1 MEEVIIV
8 RHKDHY
14 DITLTN
20 GKTMSISLA
29 EDDRYVLGVS
39 HKRLKRMPDYFNHND
54 IPALLMSFAFGYYTE
69 RYEKKVREYADRL
82 ISLPNYSY
90 EVKNYV
96 FKDIAD
102 QCAHSYNADIDWK
115 FYINAL
121 KDIYSK
127 PKLRERFE
135 EEMRSCF
142 RKDFSSTYA
151 AIVFNIEDDYSN
163 SYIQYLK
170 DHGYHKSPDF
180 IKCSK
185 VKAFREGVKGI
196 LKREEEK
203 QKLCDSLKKAISD
216 FCGGMDYYEASSLI
230 GLSVFVREYISDKI
244 ETLTQY
250 CLSCL
255 ELKKQLGI
263 DYQFTNIERDYQ
275 KLFIMANKNAWVDDN
290 VYFGEKQSQ
299 AYDKLH
305 FENKK
310 FETFVPTTRE
320 ELAEYGFAFNNCLNK
335 WEWENRLRYD
345 NYYCVIVLSKETKE
359 PLVCVDIKKH
369 SNSPWTVDQ
378 YYGKSNTNITN
389 KDLLAFKEAF
399 QKHLEGE

>member
-1 MEEVIIV
+1 MGEVIIV
-8 RHKDHY
+8 RNKDHY

-54 IPALLMSFAFGYYTE
+54 IPALLMSFAFGFYNE
-69 RYEKKVREYADRL
+69 WYEKQVREYADRL

-102 QCAHSYNADIDWK
+102 KCALSDNVDWK

-127 PKLRERFE
+127 PKLKERFE
-135 EEMRSCF
+135 EAIQSGF
-142 RKDFSSTYA
+142 RKDFSSLYNT
-151 AIVFNIEDDYSN
+151 ITFD
-163 SYIQYLK
+163 IQEYYPNPYHFKYLK
-170 DHGYHKSPDF
+170 DHRYHQSPDF

-185 VKAFREGVKGI
+185 IKVFRESIKGI
-196 LKREEEK
+196 LRKHEEK
-203 QKLCDSLKKAISD
+203 EILFNTLREAVSN
-216 FCGGMDYYEASSLI
+216 FCGGMDYFEASSLI
-230 GLSVFVREYISDKI
+230 GIFVNSQEKAIDKI
-244 ETLTQY
+244 EELIRT

-255 ELKKQLGI
+255 ELKNKLGI

-275 KLFIMANKNAWVDDN
+275 KLFIMANKDAWKEDN
-290 VYFGEKQSQ
+290 KYFGEKQSQ

-305 FENKK
+305 FENEK

-335 WEWENRLRYD
+335 WEWNSRLSRND
-345 NYYCVIVLSKETKE
+345 YYCVIVLSKETKN
-359 PLVCVDIKKH
+359 PLVCVEVYKH
-369 SNSPWTVDQ
+369 SDTPWTINQ
-378 YYGKSNTNITN
+378 YYGKNNTPI
-389 KDLLAFKEAF
+389 KDEDLLAFKEAF
-399 QKHLEGE
+399 QKHLLGE